1 MMIFS
6 IFLISS
12 ISFTSVKALEISNDT
27 TSSSG
32 TDFYYDATNKEL
44 TLNGYN
50 GKEIIAYTDLTII
63 VEGDNYINVDDTSK
77 SIYNKLFDIYATG
90 TLTVKGHGKLT
101 INANVTKSSAYGIYL
116 SDKSLSI
123 EGNVTIDMNI
133 IHLIKK
139 NLI

>member
-63 VEGDNYINVDDTSK
+63 VEVY
-77 SIYNKLFDIYATG
+77 
-90 TLTVKGHGKLT
+90 
-101 INANVTKSSAYGIYL
+101 
-116 SDKSLSI
+116 
-123 EGNVTIDMNI
+123 
-133 IHLIKK
+133 
-139 NLI
+139 